1 MLKRLKSVSTL
12 LFLMGVST
20 GTAYAVAE
28 SGITDVKITQ
38 QNGSCTGIVKD
49 TTGETVI
56 GASVVVKGT
65 TNGTIT
71 GIDGDFSLNN
81 VKQGDIIQIS
91 FVGYKT
97 VEVKWNGQP
106 LNVTLKDDTEM
117 LGEVVVTGY
126 GGQQLRTKV
135 TNSISKVKQESLNV
149 GMHSNPAQALSG
161 AVAGLKVIQSSGSP
175 GATPTIILRGG
186 TNLDGTG
193 SPLVVVDGQLRDSM
207 SDINPEDIESMDV
220 LKDAGATALYGARA
234 SNGVILITTKRG
246 KAGFREINFKAKLG
260 LSYARTPYEF
270 LEAGEYIKAMRK
282 AHWDAGHLFQD
293 KDGNTKTYWGNW
305 ESYLNGKQPFGT
317 GNNLDQDIY
326 STQFLNED
334 NKYLLGRGWQ
344 TVTDPITGKEILY
357 KNTDVDKYN
366 LNDPAFSQDYNI
378 NMSGGNDR
386 GTYYAGLGYN
396 RQEGVPVNTFYE
408 RYSFITNASY
418 KIADWLTSTSSLNYN
433 RANWKNMPGSN
444 GSELNYFGRVRSLP
458 PTVLFEDEEGNMKLG
473 PGTADGNQMYQ
484 PDQWWND
491 NQSDKFT
498 MSQSFKIDILKN
510 LSLTA
515 NMNWYYSETYQES
528 FTKDYENTPGNF
540 VRTRSATA
548 YYNRDFRQTYNA
560 VLNYN
565 ETFFLDHH
573 VEVMLGMEYYNKY
586 QRGFEAQGQGAPTD
600 DLPDLSLT
608 DKGEGKRTI
617 NSWHEKQRILS
628 FFGRLN
634 YDFKDKYLL
643 SFVFRRDGYSSLLGD
658 NRWGFFPGVSAGW
671 IFGREDFIK
680 EAIPVMSFGK
690 LRASYGINGN
700 ASGIGAYT
708 LQGSYGSS
716 NSNGSFNY
724 NGNTSYLIT
733 ELPNPNLR
741 WEKTAT
747 FEVGA
752 DLSFFANR
760 LNTNLTYYNRL
771 TSDKYAALSF
781 PTSTGFSSV
790 TNNNGEFRNQG
801 IEIELSGKI
810 IDSKD
815 WTWSA
820 SGNIAFN
827 KNKIVSLPDN
837 GMERNRINAF
847 QVYTGNGDEKK
858 WVGGQQEGQE
868 PGILYLY
875 QADGIYRSYD
885 EIPANLVRKY
895 GSRTYYG
902 PEAWNKLTAE
912 QQNATTNFPIQPVLY
927 LLRKGLE
934 PKMAFDIMEA
944 VRKGKVAKGGFKDG
958 WEEAMREHE
967 VPDWYI
973 ESCRK
978 IKYMFPK
985 AHAVAYLMSAI
996 RLMWFKIYRPP
1007 EFYAVYF
1014 TVRGDDIDYEA
1025 AVGGA
1030 AVARAH
1036 MEEVKRRLKEEK
1048 NAKDEDVL
1056 VSLQLVNEMLV
1067 RGYEF
1072 LPIELGKSRGSKY
1085 VVEDGK
1091 VRLPFSSLKGLGGA
1105 AADALEKVTIHGE
1118 EYISV
1123 EELQQASG
1131 VGSSILDRLRQVGA
1145 LGDLPE
1151 SSQVSFF

>member
-326 STQFLNED
+326 STQFSNED

-344 TVTDPITGKEILY
+344 TVTEPITGKEILY

-912 QQNATTNFPIQPVLY
+912 QQNATTNFPIQPGDTKFHDVN
-927 LLRKGLE
+927 GDDVIDE
-934 PKMAFDIMEA
+934 FD
-944 VRKGKVAKGGFKDG
+944 KVKVGATSPRWTGGFNTTLRWKNFQLYGRFDYALG
-958 WEEAMREHE
+958 FWLYENSGTQSTTPWFMGCYQGTYNTPTMYYDTWSESNPNAKYPRYLFA
-967 VPDWYI
+967 DQNGKNNYI
-973 ESCRK
+973 AST
-978 IKYMFPK
+978 MF
-985 AHAVAYLMSAI
+985 AYRGDYLAI
-996 RLMWFKIYRPP
+996 REI
-1007 EFYAVYF
+1007 
-1014 TVRGDDIDYEA
+1014 
-1025 AVGGA
+1025 
-1030 AVARAH
+1030 
-1036 MEEVKRRLKEEK
+1036 
-1048 NAKDEDVL
+1048 
-1056 VSLQLVNEMLV
+1056 SLS
-1067 RGYEF
+1067 Y
-1072 LPIELGKSRGSKY
+1072 S
-1085 VVEDGK
+1085 
-1091 VRLPFSSLKGLGGA
+1091 
-1105 AADALEKVTIHGE
+1105 
-1118 EYISV
+1118 
-1123 EELQQASG
+1123 
-1131 VGSSILDRLRQVGA
+1131 
-1145 LGDLPE
+1145 LPE
-1151 SSQVSFF
+1151 SVAKMLKMQRAEVSITGQNLGYITGAKNVGSPEANPKDNGAVGQGYSLPRTILFGVNLTF

>member
-49 TTGETVI
+49 TTGETVV

-760 LNTNLTYYNRL
+760 L

-912 QQNATTNFPIQPVLY
+912 QQNATTNFPIQPGDTKFHDVN
-927 LLRKGLE
+927 GDDVIDE
-934 PKMAFDIMEA
+934 FD
-944 VRKGKVAKGGFKDG
+944 KVKVGATSPRWTGGFNTTLRWKNFQLYGRFDYALG
-958 WEEAMREHE
+958 FWLYENSGTQSTTPWFMGCYQGTYNTPTMYYDTWSESNPNAKYPRYLFA
-967 VPDWYI
+967 DQNGKNNYI
-973 ESCRK
+973 AST
-978 IKYMFPK
+978 MF
-985 AHAVAYLMSAI
+985 AYRGDYLAI
-996 RLMWFKIYRPP
+996 REI
-1007 EFYAVYF
+1007 
-1014 TVRGDDIDYEA
+1014 
-1025 AVGGA
+1025 
-1030 AVARAH
+1030 
-1036 MEEVKRRLKEEK
+1036 
-1048 NAKDEDVL
+1048 
-1056 VSLQLVNEMLV
+1056 SLS
-1067 RGYEF
+1067 Y
-1072 LPIELGKSRGSKY
+1072 S
-1085 VVEDGK
+1085 
-1091 VRLPFSSLKGLGGA
+1091 
-1105 AADALEKVTIHGE
+1105 
-1118 EYISV
+1118 
-1123 EELQQASG
+1123 
-1131 VGSSILDRLRQVGA
+1131 
-1145 LGDLPE
+1145 LPE
-1151 SSQVSFF
+1151 SVAKMLKMQRAEVSITGQNLGYITGAKNVGSPEANPKDNGAVGQGYSLPRTILFGVNLTF

>member
-260 LSYARTPYEF
+260 LSYARTPYDF

-912 QQNATTNFPIQPVLY
+912 QQNATTNFPIQPGDTKFHDVN
-927 LLRKGLE
+927 GDDVIDE
-934 PKMAFDIMEA
+934 FD
-944 VRKGKVAKGGFKDG
+944 KVKVGATSPRWTGGFNTTLRWKNFQLYGRFDYALG
-958 WEEAMREHE
+958 FWLYENSGTQSTTPWFMGCYQGTYNTPTMYYDTWSESNPNAKYPRYLFA
-967 VPDWYI
+967 DQNGKNNYI
-973 ESCRK
+973 AST
-978 IKYMFPK
+978 MF
-985 AHAVAYLMSAI
+985 AYRGDYLAI
-996 RLMWFKIYRPP
+996 REI
-1007 EFYAVYF
+1007 
-1014 TVRGDDIDYEA
+1014 
-1025 AVGGA
+1025 
-1030 AVARAH
+1030 
-1036 MEEVKRRLKEEK
+1036 
-1048 NAKDEDVL
+1048 
-1056 VSLQLVNEMLV
+1056 SLS
-1067 RGYEF
+1067 Y
-1072 LPIELGKSRGSKY
+1072 S
-1085 VVEDGK
+1085 
-1091 VRLPFSSLKGLGGA
+1091 
-1105 AADALEKVTIHGE
+1105 
-1118 EYISV
+1118 
-1123 EELQQASG
+1123 
-1131 VGSSILDRLRQVGA
+1131 
-1145 LGDLPE
+1145 LPE
-1151 SSQVSFF
+1151 SVAKMLKMQRAEVSITGQNLGYITGAKNVGSPEANPKDNGAVGQGYSLPRTILFGVNLTF

>member
-600 DLPDLSLT
+600 DLPDLSLP

-912 QQNATTNFPIQPVLY
+912 QQNATTNFPIQPGDTKFHDVN
-927 LLRKGLE
+927 GDDVIDE
-934 PKMAFDIMEA
+934 FD
-944 VRKGKVAKGGFKDG
+944 KVKVGATSPRWTGGFNTTLRWKNFQLYGRFDYALG
-958 WEEAMREHE
+958 FWLYENSGTQSTTPWFMGCYQGTYNTPTMYYDTWSESNPNAKYPRYLFA
-967 VPDWYI
+967 DQNGKNNYI
-973 ESCRK
+973 AST
-978 IKYMFPK
+978 MF
-985 AHAVAYLMSAI
+985 AYRGDYLAI
-996 RLMWFKIYRPP
+996 REI
-1007 EFYAVYF
+1007 
-1014 TVRGDDIDYEA
+1014 
-1025 AVGGA
+1025 
-1030 AVARAH
+1030 
-1036 MEEVKRRLKEEK
+1036 
-1048 NAKDEDVL
+1048 
-1056 VSLQLVNEMLV
+1056 SLS
-1067 RGYEF
+1067 Y
-1072 LPIELGKSRGSKY
+1072 S
-1085 VVEDGK
+1085 
-1091 VRLPFSSLKGLGGA
+1091 
-1105 AADALEKVTIHGE
+1105 
-1118 EYISV
+1118 
-1123 EELQQASG
+1123 
-1131 VGSSILDRLRQVGA
+1131 
-1145 LGDLPE
+1145 LPE
-1151 SSQVSFF
+1151 SVAKMLKMQRAEVSITGQNLGYITGAKNVGSPEANPKDNGAVGQGYSLPRTILFGVNLTF

>member
-810 IDSKD
+810 IDNKD

-912 QQNATTNFPIQPVLY
+912 QQNATTNFPIQPGDTKFHDVN
-927 LLRKGLE
+927 GDDVIDE
-934 PKMAFDIMEA
+934 FD
-944 VRKGKVAKGGFKDG
+944 KVKVGATSPRWTGGFNTTLRWKNFQLYGRFDYALG
-958 WEEAMREHE
+958 FWLYENSGTQSTTPWFMGCYQGTYNTPTMYYDTWSESNPNAKYPRYLFA
-967 VPDWYI
+967 DQNGKNNYI
-973 ESCRK
+973 AST
-978 IKYMFPK
+978 MF
-985 AHAVAYLMSAI
+985 AYRGDYLAI
-996 RLMWFKIYRPP
+996 REI
-1007 EFYAVYF
+1007 
-1014 TVRGDDIDYEA
+1014 
-1025 AVGGA
+1025 
-1030 AVARAH
+1030 
-1036 MEEVKRRLKEEK
+1036 
-1048 NAKDEDVL
+1048 
-1056 VSLQLVNEMLV
+1056 SLS
-1067 RGYEF
+1067 Y
-1072 LPIELGKSRGSKY
+1072 S
-1085 VVEDGK
+1085 
-1091 VRLPFSSLKGLGGA
+1091 
-1105 AADALEKVTIHGE
+1105 
-1118 EYISV
+1118 
-1123 EELQQASG
+1123 
-1131 VGSSILDRLRQVGA
+1131 
-1145 LGDLPE
+1145 LPE
-1151 SSQVSFF
+1151 SVAKMLKMQRAEVSITGQNLGYITGAKNVGSPEANPKDNGAVGQGYSLPRTILFGVNLTF

>member
-724 NGNTSYLIT
+724 NGKTSYLIT

-912 QQNATTNFPIQPVLY
+912 QQNATTNFPIQPGDTKFHDVN
-927 LLRKGLE
+927 GDDVIDE
-934 PKMAFDIMEA
+934 FD
-944 VRKGKVAKGGFKDG
+944 KVKVGATSPRWTGGFNTTLRWKNFQLYGRFDYALG
-958 WEEAMREHE
+958 FWLYENSGTQSTTPWFMGCYQGTYNTPTMYYDTWSESNPNAKYPRYLFA
-967 VPDWYI
+967 DQNGKNNYI
-973 ESCRK
+973 AST
-978 IKYMFPK
+978 MF
-985 AHAVAYLMSAI
+985 AYRGDYLAI
-996 RLMWFKIYRPP
+996 REI
-1007 EFYAVYF
+1007 
-1014 TVRGDDIDYEA
+1014 
-1025 AVGGA
+1025 
-1030 AVARAH
+1030 
-1036 MEEVKRRLKEEK
+1036 
-1048 NAKDEDVL
+1048 
-1056 VSLQLVNEMLV
+1056 SLS
-1067 RGYEF
+1067 Y
-1072 LPIELGKSRGSKY
+1072 S
-1085 VVEDGK
+1085 
-1091 VRLPFSSLKGLGGA
+1091 
-1105 AADALEKVTIHGE
+1105 
-1118 EYISV
+1118 
-1123 EELQQASG
+1123 
-1131 VGSSILDRLRQVGA
+1131 
-1145 LGDLPE
+1145 LPE
-1151 SSQVSFF
+1151 SVAKILKMQRAEVSITGQNLGYITGAKNVGSPEANPKDNGAVGQGYSLPRTILFGVNLTF

>member
-305 ESYLNGKQPFGT
+305 ESYLNGKQPFGI

-912 QQNATTNFPIQPVLY
+912 QQNATTNFPIQPGDTKFHDVN
-927 LLRKGLE
+927 GDDVIDE
-934 PKMAFDIMEA
+934 FD
-944 VRKGKVAKGGFKDG
+944 KVKVGATSPRWTGGFNTTLRWKNFQLYGRFDYALG
-958 WEEAMREHE
+958 FWLYENSGTQSTTPWFMGCYQGTYNTPTMYYDTWSESNPNAKYPRYLFA
-967 VPDWYI
+967 DQNGKNNYI
-973 ESCRK
+973 AST
-978 IKYMFPK
+978 MF
-985 AHAVAYLMSAI
+985 AYRGDYLAI
-996 RLMWFKIYRPP
+996 REI
-1007 EFYAVYF
+1007 
-1014 TVRGDDIDYEA
+1014 
-1025 AVGGA
+1025 
-1030 AVARAH
+1030 
-1036 MEEVKRRLKEEK
+1036 
-1048 NAKDEDVL
+1048 
-1056 VSLQLVNEMLV
+1056 SLS
-1067 RGYEF
+1067 Y
-1072 LPIELGKSRGSKY
+1072 S
-1085 VVEDGK
+1085 
-1091 VRLPFSSLKGLGGA
+1091 
-1105 AADALEKVTIHGE
+1105 
-1118 EYISV
+1118 
-1123 EELQQASG
+1123 
-1131 VGSSILDRLRQVGA
+1131 
-1145 LGDLPE
+1145 LPE
-1151 SSQVSFF
+1151 SVAKMLKMQRAEVSITGQNLGYITGAKNVGSPEANPKDNGAVGQGYSLPRTILFGVNLTF

>member
-1 MLKRLKSVSTL
+1 MLKRLTSVSTL

-912 QQNATTNFPIQPVLY
+912 QQNATTNFPIQPGDTKFHDVN
-927 LLRKGLE
+927 GDDVIDE
-934 PKMAFDIMEA
+934 FD
-944 VRKGKVAKGGFKDG
+944 KVKVGATSPRWTGGFNTTLRWKNFQLYGRFDYALG
-958 WEEAMREHE
+958 FWLYENSGTQSTTPWFMGCYQGTYNTPTMYYDTWSESNPNAKYPRYLFA
-967 VPDWYI
+967 DQNGKNNYI
-973 ESCRK
+973 AST
-978 IKYMFPK
+978 MF
-985 AHAVAYLMSAI
+985 AYRGDYLAI
-996 RLMWFKIYRPP
+996 REI
-1007 EFYAVYF
+1007 
-1014 TVRGDDIDYEA
+1014 
-1025 AVGGA
+1025 
-1030 AVARAH
+1030 
-1036 MEEVKRRLKEEK
+1036 
-1048 NAKDEDVL
+1048 
-1056 VSLQLVNEMLV
+1056 SLS
-1067 RGYEF
+1067 Y
-1072 LPIELGKSRGSKY
+1072 S
-1085 VVEDGK
+1085 
-1091 VRLPFSSLKGLGGA
+1091 
-1105 AADALEKVTIHGE
+1105 
-1118 EYISV
+1118 
-1123 EELQQASG
+1123 
-1131 VGSSILDRLRQVGA
+1131 
-1145 LGDLPE
+1145 LPE
-1151 SSQVSFF
+1151 SVAKMLKMQRAEVSITGQNLGYITGAKNVGSPEANPKDNGAVGQGYSLPRTILFGVNLTF

>member
-317 GNNLDQDIY
+317 GNNLDQNIY

-528 FTKDYENTPGNF
+528 FTKDYENTPGNV

-912 QQNATTNFPIQPVLY
+912 QQNAITNFPIQPGDTKFHDVN
-927 LLRKGLE
+927 GDDVIDE
-934 PKMAFDIMEA
+934 FD
-944 VRKGKVAKGGFKDG
+944 KVKVGATSPRWTGGFNTTLRWKNFQLYGRFDYALG
-958 WEEAMREHE
+958 FWLYENSGTQSTTPWFMGCYQGTYNTPTMYYDTWSESNPNAKYPRYLFA
-967 VPDWYI
+967 DQNGKNNYI
-973 ESCRK
+973 AST
-978 IKYMFPK
+978 MF
-985 AHAVAYLMSAI
+985 AYRGDYLAI
-996 RLMWFKIYRPP
+996 REI
-1007 EFYAVYF
+1007 
-1014 TVRGDDIDYEA
+1014 
-1025 AVGGA
+1025 
-1030 AVARAH
+1030 
-1036 MEEVKRRLKEEK
+1036 
-1048 NAKDEDVL
+1048 
-1056 VSLQLVNEMLV
+1056 SLS
-1067 RGYEF
+1067 Y
-1072 LPIELGKSRGSKY
+1072 S
-1085 VVEDGK
+1085 
-1091 VRLPFSSLKGLGGA
+1091 
-1105 AADALEKVTIHGE
+1105 
-1118 EYISV
+1118 
-1123 EELQQASG
+1123 
-1131 VGSSILDRLRQVGA
+1131 
-1145 LGDLPE
+1145 LPE
-1151 SSQVSFF
+1151 SVAKMLKMQRAEVSITGQNLGYITGAKNVGSPEANPKDNGAVGQGYSLPRTILFGVNLTF

>member
-827 KNKIVSLPDN
+827 KNKIISLPDN

-912 QQNATTNFPIQPVLY
+912 QQNATTNFPIQPGDTKFHDVN
-927 LLRKGLE
+927 GDDVIDE
-934 PKMAFDIMEA
+934 FD
-944 VRKGKVAKGGFKDG
+944 KVKVGATSPRWTGGFNTTLRWKNFQLYGRFDYALG
-958 WEEAMREHE
+958 FWLYENSGTQSTTPWFMGCYQGTYNTPTMYYDTWSESNPNAKYPRYLFA
-967 VPDWYI
+967 DQNGKNNYI
-973 ESCRK
+973 AST
-978 IKYMFPK
+978 MF
-985 AHAVAYLMSAI
+985 AYRGDYLAI
-996 RLMWFKIYRPP
+996 REI
-1007 EFYAVYF
+1007 
-1014 TVRGDDIDYEA
+1014 
-1025 AVGGA
+1025 
-1030 AVARAH
+1030 
-1036 MEEVKRRLKEEK
+1036 
-1048 NAKDEDVL
+1048 
-1056 VSLQLVNEMLV
+1056 SLS
-1067 RGYEF
+1067 Y
-1072 LPIELGKSRGSKY
+1072 S
-1085 VVEDGK
+1085 
-1091 VRLPFSSLKGLGGA
+1091 
-1105 AADALEKVTIHGE
+1105 
-1118 EYISV
+1118 
-1123 EELQQASG
+1123 
-1131 VGSSILDRLRQVGA
+1131 
-1145 LGDLPE
+1145 LPE
-1151 SSQVSFF
+1151 SVAKMLKMQRAEVSITGQNLGYITGAKNVGSPEANPKDNGAVGQGYSLPRTILFGVNLTF

>member
-20 GTAYAVAE
+20 GTAYAAAK

-912 QQNATTNFPIQPVLY
+912 QQNATTNFPIQPGDTKFHDVN
-927 LLRKGLE
+927 GDDVIDE
-934 PKMAFDIMEA
+934 FD
-944 VRKGKVAKGGFKDG
+944 KVKVGATSPRWTGGFNTTLRWKNFQLYGRFDYALG
-958 WEEAMREHE
+958 FWLYENSGTQSTTPWFMGCYQGTYNTPTMYYDTWSESNPNAKYPRYLFA
-967 VPDWYI
+967 DQNGKNNYI
-973 ESCRK
+973 AST
-978 IKYMFPK
+978 MF
-985 AHAVAYLMSAI
+985 AYRGDYLAI
-996 RLMWFKIYRPP
+996 REI
-1007 EFYAVYF
+1007 
-1014 TVRGDDIDYEA
+1014 
-1025 AVGGA
+1025 
-1030 AVARAH
+1030 
-1036 MEEVKRRLKEEK
+1036 
-1048 NAKDEDVL
+1048 
-1056 VSLQLVNEMLV
+1056 SLS
-1067 RGYEF
+1067 Y
-1072 LPIELGKSRGSKY
+1072 S
-1085 VVEDGK
+1085 
-1091 VRLPFSSLKGLGGA
+1091 
-1105 AADALEKVTIHGE
+1105 
-1118 EYISV
+1118 
-1123 EELQQASG
+1123 
-1131 VGSSILDRLRQVGA
+1131 
-1145 LGDLPE
+1145 LPE
-1151 SSQVSFF
+1151 SVAKMLKMQRAEVSITGQNLGYITGAKNVGSPEANPKDNGAVGQGYSLPRTILFGVNLTF

>member
-491 NQSDKFT
+491 NHSDKFT

-912 QQNATTNFPIQPVLY
+912 QQNATTNFPIQPGDTKFHDVN
-927 LLRKGLE
+927 GDDVIDE
-934 PKMAFDIMEA
+934 FD
-944 VRKGKVAKGGFKDG
+944 KVKVGATSPRWTGGFNTTLRWKNFQLYGRFDYALG
-958 WEEAMREHE
+958 FWLYENSGTQSTTPWFMGCYQGTYNTPTMYYDTWSESNPNAKYPRYLFA
-967 VPDWYI
+967 DQNGKNNYI
-973 ESCRK
+973 AST
-978 IKYMFPK
+978 MF
-985 AHAVAYLMSAI
+985 AYRGDYLAI
-996 RLMWFKIYRPP
+996 REI
-1007 EFYAVYF
+1007 
-1014 TVRGDDIDYEA
+1014 
-1025 AVGGA
+1025 
-1030 AVARAH
+1030 
-1036 MEEVKRRLKEEK
+1036 
-1048 NAKDEDVL
+1048 
-1056 VSLQLVNEMLV
+1056 SLS
-1067 RGYEF
+1067 Y
-1072 LPIELGKSRGSKY
+1072 S
-1085 VVEDGK
+1085 
-1091 VRLPFSSLKGLGGA
+1091 
-1105 AADALEKVTIHGE
+1105 
-1118 EYISV
+1118 
-1123 EELQQASG
+1123 
-1131 VGSSILDRLRQVGA
+1131 
-1145 LGDLPE
+1145 LPE
-1151 SSQVSFF
+1151 SVAKMLKMQRAEVSITGQNLGYITGAKNVGSPEANPKDNGAVGQGYSLPRTILFGVNLTF

>member
-126 GGQQLRTKV
+126 GGKQLRTKV

-498 MSQSFKIDILKN
+498 MCQSFKIDILKN

-565 ETFFLDHH
+565 VTFFLDHH
-573 VEVMLGMEYYNKY
+573 VEVMLGMEYYNKN

-912 QQNATTNFPIQPVLY
+912 QQNATTNFPIQPGDTKFHDVN
-927 LLRKGLE
+927 GDDVIDE
-934 PKMAFDIMEA
+934 FD
-944 VRKGKVAKGGFKDG
+944 KVKVGATSPRWTGGFNTTLRWKNFQLYGRFDYALG
-958 WEEAMREHE
+958 FWLYENSGTQSTTPWFMGCYQGTYNTPTMYYDTWSESNPNAKYPRYLFA
-967 VPDWYI
+967 DQNGKNNYI
-973 ESCRK
+973 AST
-978 IKYMFPK
+978 MF
-985 AHAVAYLMSAI
+985 AYRGDYLAI
-996 RLMWFKIYRPP
+996 REI
-1007 EFYAVYF
+1007 
-1014 TVRGDDIDYEA
+1014 
-1025 AVGGA
+1025 
-1030 AVARAH
+1030 
-1036 MEEVKRRLKEEK
+1036 
-1048 NAKDEDVL
+1048 
-1056 VSLQLVNEMLV
+1056 SLS
-1067 RGYEF
+1067 Y
-1072 LPIELGKSRGSKY
+1072 S
-1085 VVEDGK
+1085 
-1091 VRLPFSSLKGLGGA
+1091 
-1105 AADALEKVTIHGE
+1105 
-1118 EYISV
+1118 
-1123 EELQQASG
+1123 
-1131 VGSSILDRLRQVGA
+1131 
-1145 LGDLPE
+1145 LPE
-1151 SSQVSFF
+1151 SVAKMLKMQRAEVSITGQNLGYITGAKNVGSPEANPKDNGAVGQGYSLPRTILFGVNLTF

>member
-912 QQNATTNFPIQPVLY
+912 QQNATTNFPIQPGDTKFHDVN
-927 LLRKGLE
+927 GDDVIDE
-934 PKMAFDIMEA
+934 FD
-944 VRKGKVAKGGFKDG
+944 KVKVGATSPRWTGGFNTTLRWKNFQLYGRFDYALG
-958 WEEAMREHE
+958 FWLYENSGTQSTTPWFMGCYQGTYNTPTMYYDTWSESNPNAKYPRYLFA
-967 VPDWYI
+967 DQNGKNNYI
-973 ESCRK
+973 AST
-978 IKYMFPK
+978 MF
-985 AHAVAYLMSAI
+985 AYRGDYLAI
-996 RLMWFKIYRPP
+996 REI
-1007 EFYAVYF
+1007 
-1014 TVRGDDIDYEA
+1014 
-1025 AVGGA
+1025 
-1030 AVARAH
+1030 
-1036 MEEVKRRLKEEK
+1036 
-1048 NAKDEDVL
+1048 
-1056 VSLQLVNEMLV
+1056 SLS
-1067 RGYEF
+1067 Y
-1072 LPIELGKSRGSKY
+1072 S
-1085 VVEDGK
+1085 
-1091 VRLPFSSLKGLGGA
+1091 
-1105 AADALEKVTIHGE
+1105 
-1118 EYISV
+1118 
-1123 EELQQASG
+1123 
-1131 VGSSILDRLRQVGA
+1131 
-1145 LGDLPE
+1145 LPE
-1151 SSQVSFF
+1151 SVAKMLKMQRAEVSITGQNLGYITGAKNVGSPEANPKDNGAVGQGYSLPRTILFGANLTF

>member
-317 GNNLDQDIY
+317 GNNLDQNIY

-608 DKGEGKRTI
+608 DTGEGKRTI

-912 QQNATTNFPIQPVLY
+912 QQNATTNFPIQPGDTKFHDVN
-927 LLRKGLE
+927 GDDVIDE
-934 PKMAFDIMEA
+934 FD
-944 VRKGKVAKGGFKDG
+944 KVKVGATSPRWTGGFNTTLRWKNFQLYGRFDYALG
-958 WEEAMREHE
+958 FWLYENSGTQSTTPWFMGCYQGTYNTPTMYYDTWSESNPNAKYPRYLFA
-967 VPDWYI
+967 DQNGKNNYI
-973 ESCRK
+973 AST
-978 IKYMFPK
+978 MF
-985 AHAVAYLMSAI
+985 AYRGDYLAI
-996 RLMWFKIYRPP
+996 REI
-1007 EFYAVYF
+1007 
-1014 TVRGDDIDYEA
+1014 
-1025 AVGGA
+1025 
-1030 AVARAH
+1030 
-1036 MEEVKRRLKEEK
+1036 
-1048 NAKDEDVL
+1048 
-1056 VSLQLVNEMLV
+1056 SLS
-1067 RGYEF
+1067 Y
-1072 LPIELGKSRGSKY
+1072 S
-1085 VVEDGK
+1085 
-1091 VRLPFSSLKGLGGA
+1091 
-1105 AADALEKVTIHGE
+1105 
-1118 EYISV
+1118 
-1123 EELQQASG
+1123 
-1131 VGSSILDRLRQVGA
+1131 
-1145 LGDLPE
+1145 LPE
-1151 SSQVSFF
+1151 SVAKMLKMQRAEVSITGQNLGYITGAKNVGSPEANPKDNGAVGQGYSLPRTILFGVNLTF

>member
-716 NSNGSFNY
+716 NGSFNY
-724 NGNTSYLIT
+724 NRNTSYLIT

-912 QQNATTNFPIQPVLY
+912 QQNATTNFPIQPGDTKFHDVN
-927 LLRKGLE
+927 GDDVIDE
-934 PKMAFDIMEA
+934 FD
-944 VRKGKVAKGGFKDG
+944 KVKVGATSPRWTGGFNTTLRWKNFQLYGRFDYALG
-958 WEEAMREHE
+958 FWLYENSGTQSTTPWFMGCYQGTYNTPTMYYDTWSESNPNAKYPRYLFA
-967 VPDWYI
+967 DQNGKNNYI
-973 ESCRK
+973 AST
-978 IKYMFPK
+978 MF
-985 AHAVAYLMSAI
+985 AYRGDYLAI
-996 RLMWFKIYRPP
+996 REI
-1007 EFYAVYF
+1007 
-1014 TVRGDDIDYEA
+1014 
-1025 AVGGA
+1025 
-1030 AVARAH
+1030 
-1036 MEEVKRRLKEEK
+1036 
-1048 NAKDEDVL
+1048 
-1056 VSLQLVNEMLV
+1056 SLS
-1067 RGYEF
+1067 Y
-1072 LPIELGKSRGSKY
+1072 S
-1085 VVEDGK
+1085 
-1091 VRLPFSSLKGLGGA
+1091 
-1105 AADALEKVTIHGE
+1105 
-1118 EYISV
+1118 
-1123 EELQQASG
+1123 
-1131 VGSSILDRLRQVGA
+1131 
-1145 LGDLPE
+1145 LPE
-1151 SSQVSFF
+1151 SVAKMLKMQRAEVSITGQNLGYITGAKNVGSPEANPKDNGAVGQGYSLPRTILFGVNLTF

>member
-317 GNNLDQDIY
+317 GNNLDQNIY

-528 FTKDYENTPGNF
+528 FTKDYENIPGNF

-741 WEKTAT
+741 WEKAAT

-912 QQNATTNFPIQPVLY
+912 QQNATTNFPIQPGDTKFHDVN
-927 LLRKGLE
+927 GDDVIDE
-934 PKMAFDIMEA
+934 FD
-944 VRKGKVAKGGFKDG
+944 KVKVGATSPRWTGGFNTTLRWKNFQLYGRFDYALG
-958 WEEAMREHE
+958 FWLYENSGTQSTTPWFMGCYQGTYNTPTMYYDTWSESNPNAKYPRYLFA
-967 VPDWYI
+967 DQNGKNNYI
-973 ESCRK
+973 AST
-978 IKYMFPK
+978 MF
-985 AHAVAYLMSAI
+985 AYRGDYLAI
-996 RLMWFKIYRPP
+996 REI
-1007 EFYAVYF
+1007 
-1014 TVRGDDIDYEA
+1014 
-1025 AVGGA
+1025 
-1030 AVARAH
+1030 
-1036 MEEVKRRLKEEK
+1036 
-1048 NAKDEDVL
+1048 
-1056 VSLQLVNEMLV
+1056 SLS
-1067 RGYEF
+1067 Y
-1072 LPIELGKSRGSKY
+1072 S
-1085 VVEDGK
+1085 
-1091 VRLPFSSLKGLGGA
+1091 
-1105 AADALEKVTIHGE
+1105 
-1118 EYISV
+1118 
-1123 EELQQASG
+1123 
-1131 VGSSILDRLRQVGA
+1131 
-1145 LGDLPE
+1145 LPE
-1151 SSQVSFF
+1151 SVAKMLKMQRAEVSITGQNLGYITGAKNVGSPEANPKDNGAVGQGYSLPRTILFGVNLTF

>member
-548 YYNRDFRQTYNA
+548 YYDRDFRQTYNA

-565 ETFFLDHH
+565 ETFFRDHH

-586 QRGFEAQGQGAPTD
+586 KRGFEAKGQGAPTD

-680 EAIPVMSFGK
+680 DAIPVMSFGK

-708 LQGSYGSS
+708 LQGSYASS
-716 NSNGSFNY
+716 NSSGSFNY

-733 ELPNPNLR
+733 GL
-741 WEKTAT
+741 
-747 FEVGA
+747 
-752 DLSFFANR
+752 
-760 LNTNLTYYNRL
+760 LT
-771 TSDKYAALSF
+771 
-781 PTSTGFSSV
+781 
-790 TNNNGEFRNQG
+790 
-801 IEIELSGKI
+801 
-810 IDSKD
+810 
-815 WTWSA
+815 
-820 SGNIAFN
+820 
-827 KNKIVSLPDN
+827 
-837 GMERNRINAF
+837 
-847 QVYTGNGDEKK
+847 
-858 WVGGQQEGQE
+858 
-868 PGILYLY
+868 
-875 QADGIYRSYD
+875 
-885 EIPANLVRKY
+885 
-895 GSRTYYG
+895 RT
-902 PEAWNKLTAE
+902 
-912 QQNATTNFPIQPVLY
+912 
-927 LLRKGLE
+927 
-934 PKMAFDIMEA
+934 
-944 VRKGKVAKGGFKDG
+944 
-958 WEEAMREHE
+958 
-967 VPDWYI
+967 
-973 ESCRK
+973 
-978 IKYMFPK
+978 
-985 AHAVAYLMSAI
+985 
-996 RLMWFKIYRPP
+996 
-1007 EFYAVYF
+1007 
-1014 TVRGDDIDYEA
+1014 
-1025 AVGGA
+1025 
-1030 AVARAH
+1030 
-1036 MEEVKRRLKEEK
+1036 
-1048 NAKDEDVL
+1048 
-1056 VSLQLVNEMLV
+1056 
-1067 RGYEF
+1067 
-1072 LPIELGKSRGSKY
+1072 
-1085 VVEDGK
+1085 
-1091 VRLPFSSLKGLGGA
+1091 
-1105 AADALEKVTIHGE
+1105 
-1118 EYISV
+1118 
-1123 EELQQASG
+1123 
-1131 VGSSILDRLRQVGA
+1131 
-1145 LGDLPE
+1145 
-1151 SSQVSFF
+1151 

>member
-28 SGITDVKITQ
+28 PGITDVKITQ

-71 GIDGDFSLNN
+71 GIDGDFSLSN
-81 VKQGDIIQIS
+81 VKKGDIIQIS

-97 VEVKWNGQP
+97 TEVKWNGQP

-220 LKDAGATALYGARA
+220 LKDAGATAFYGARA

-293 KDGNTKTYWGNW
+293 KEGKTKTYWTGYEN
-305 ESYLNGKQPFGT
+305 YLNGKQPFGT

-498 MSQSFKIDILKN
+498 MSQSFKIDFLKN

-548 YYNRDFRQTYNA
+548 YYDRDFRQTYNA

-565 ETFFLDHH
+565 ETFFRDHH

-586 QRGFEAQGQGAPTD
+586 KRGFEAKGQGAPTD

-680 EAIPVMSFGK
+680 DAIPVMSFGK

-708 LQGSYGSS
+708 LQGSYASS
-716 NSNGSFNY
+716 NSSGSFNY

-733 ELPNPNLR
+733 GLPNPNLR

-752 DLSFFANR
+752 DMSFFANR

-810 IDSKD
+810 IDNKD

-858 WVGGQQEGQE
+858 MGRRT
-868 PGILYLY
+868 
-875 QADGIYRSYD
+875 ARRSGTGHALF
-885 EIPANLVRKY
+885 IP
-895 GSRTYYG
+895 S
-902 PEAWNKLTAE
+902 
-912 QQNATTNFPIQPVLY
+912 
-927 LLRKGLE
+927 
-934 PKMAFDIMEA
+934 
-944 VRKGKVAKGGFKDG
+944 G
-958 WEEAMREHE
+958 WH
-967 VPDWYI
+967 
-973 ESCRK
+973 
-978 IKYMFPK
+978 
-985 AHAVAYLMSAI
+985 
-996 RLMWFKIYRPP
+996 
-1007 EFYAVYF
+1007 
-1014 TVRGDDIDYEA
+1014 
-1025 AVGGA
+1025 
-1030 AVARAH
+1030 
-1036 MEEVKRRLKEEK
+1036 
-1048 NAKDEDVL
+1048 
-1056 VSLQLVNEMLV
+1056 
-1067 RGYEF
+1067 
-1072 LPIELGKSRGSKY
+1072 
-1085 VVEDGK
+1085 
-1091 VRLPFSSLKGLGGA
+1091 LPF
-1105 AADALEKVTIHGE
+1105 I
-1118 EYISV
+1118 
-1123 EELQQASG
+1123 
-1131 VGSSILDRLRQVGA
+1131 R
-1145 LGDLPE
+1145 
-1151 SSQVSFF
+1151 

>member
-733 ELPNPNLR
+733 ELPTPNLR
-741 WEKTAT
+741 WE
-747 FEVGA
+747 
-752 DLSFFANR
+752 
-760 LNTNLTYYNRL
+760 
-771 TSDKYAALSF
+771 
-781 PTSTGFSSV
+781 
-790 TNNNGEFRNQG
+790 
-801 IEIELSGKI
+801 
-810 IDSKD
+810 
-815 WTWSA
+815 
-820 SGNIAFN
+820 
-827 KNKIVSLPDN
+827 
-837 GMERNRINAF
+837 
-847 QVYTGNGDEKK
+847 
-858 WVGGQQEGQE
+858 
-868 PGILYLY
+868 
-875 QADGIYRSYD
+875 
-885 EIPANLVRKY
+885 
-895 GSRTYYG
+895 
-902 PEAWNKLTAE
+902 
-912 QQNATTNFPIQPVLY
+912 
-927 LLRKGLE
+927 
-934 PKMAFDIMEA
+934 
-944 VRKGKVAKGGFKDG
+944 
-958 WEEAMREHE
+958 
-967 VPDWYI
+967 
-973 ESCRK
+973 
-978 IKYMFPK
+978 
-985 AHAVAYLMSAI
+985 
-996 RLMWFKIYRPP
+996 
-1007 EFYAVYF
+1007 
-1014 TVRGDDIDYEA
+1014 
-1025 AVGGA
+1025 
-1030 AVARAH
+1030 
-1036 MEEVKRRLKEEK
+1036 
-1048 NAKDEDVL
+1048 
-1056 VSLQLVNEMLV
+1056 
-1067 RGYEF
+1067 
-1072 LPIELGKSRGSKY
+1072 
-1085 VVEDGK
+1085 
-1091 VRLPFSSLKGLGGA
+1091 
-1105 AADALEKVTIHGE
+1105 
-1118 EYISV
+1118 
-1123 EELQQASG
+1123 
-1131 VGSSILDRLRQVGA
+1131 
-1145 LGDLPE
+1145 
-1151 SSQVSFF
+1151 

>member
-658 NRWGFFPGVSAGW
+658 NRWGFVPGVSAGW

-912 QQNATTNFPIQPVLY
+912 QQNATTNFPIQPGDTKFHDVN
-927 LLRKGLE
+927 GDDVIDE
-934 PKMAFDIMEA
+934 FD
-944 VRKGKVAKGGFKDG
+944 KVKVGATSPRWTGGFNTTLRWKNFQLYGRFDYALG
-958 WEEAMREHE
+958 FWLYENSGTQSTTPWFMGCYQGTYNTPTMYYDTWSESNPNAKYPRYLFA
-967 VPDWYI
+967 DQNGKNNYI
-973 ESCRK
+973 AST
-978 IKYMFPK
+978 MF
-985 AHAVAYLMSAI
+985 AYRGDYLAI
-996 RLMWFKIYRPP
+996 REI
-1007 EFYAVYF
+1007 
-1014 TVRGDDIDYEA
+1014 
-1025 AVGGA
+1025 
-1030 AVARAH
+1030 
-1036 MEEVKRRLKEEK
+1036 
-1048 NAKDEDVL
+1048 
-1056 VSLQLVNEMLV
+1056 SLS
-1067 RGYEF
+1067 Y
-1072 LPIELGKSRGSKY
+1072 S
-1085 VVEDGK
+1085 
-1091 VRLPFSSLKGLGGA
+1091 
-1105 AADALEKVTIHGE
+1105 
-1118 EYISV
+1118 
-1123 EELQQASG
+1123 
-1131 VGSSILDRLRQVGA
+1131 
-1145 LGDLPE
+1145 LPE
-1151 SSQVSFF
+1151 SVAKMLKMQRAEVSITGQNLGYITGAKNVGSPEANPKDNGAVGQGYSLPRTILFGVNLTF

>member
-71 GIDGDFSLNN
+71 GIDGDFSLKH

-690 LRASYGINGN
+690 LRASYGSNGN

-912 QQNATTNFPIQPVLY
+912 QQNATTNFPIQPGDTKFHDVN
-927 LLRKGLE
+927 GDDVIDE
-934 PKMAFDIMEA
+934 FD
-944 VRKGKVAKGGFKDG
+944 KVKVGATSPRWTGGFNTTLRWKNFQLYGRFDYALG
-958 WEEAMREHE
+958 FWLYENSGTQSTTPWFMGCYQGTYNTPTMYYDTWSESNPNAKYPRYLFA
-967 VPDWYI
+967 DQNGKNNYI
-973 ESCRK
+973 AST
-978 IKYMFPK
+978 MF
-985 AHAVAYLMSAI
+985 AYRGDYLAI
-996 RLMWFKIYRPP
+996 REI
-1007 EFYAVYF
+1007 
-1014 TVRGDDIDYEA
+1014 
-1025 AVGGA
+1025 
-1030 AVARAH
+1030 
-1036 MEEVKRRLKEEK
+1036 
-1048 NAKDEDVL
+1048 
-1056 VSLQLVNEMLV
+1056 SLS
-1067 RGYEF
+1067 Y
-1072 LPIELGKSRGSKY
+1072 S
-1085 VVEDGK
+1085 
-1091 VRLPFSSLKGLGGA
+1091 
-1105 AADALEKVTIHGE
+1105 
-1118 EYISV
+1118 
-1123 EELQQASG
+1123 
-1131 VGSSILDRLRQVGA
+1131 
-1145 LGDLPE
+1145 LPE
-1151 SSQVSFF
+1151 SVAKMLKMQRAEVSITGQNLGYITGAKNVGSPEANPKDNGAVGQGYSLPRTILFGVNLTF

>member
-317 GNNLDQDIY
+317 SNNLDQDIY

-912 QQNATTNFPIQPVLY
+912 QQNATTNFPIQPGDTKFHDVN
-927 LLRKGLE
+927 GDDVIDE
-934 PKMAFDIMEA
+934 FD
-944 VRKGKVAKGGFKDG
+944 KVKVGATSPRWTGGFNTTLRWKNFQLYGRFDYALG
-958 WEEAMREHE
+958 FWLYENSGTQSTTPWFMGCYQGTYNTPTMYYDTWSESNPNAKYPRYLFA
-967 VPDWYI
+967 DQNGKNNYI
-973 ESCRK
+973 AST
-978 IKYMFPK
+978 MF
-985 AHAVAYLMSAI
+985 AYRGDYLAI
-996 RLMWFKIYRPP
+996 REI
-1007 EFYAVYF
+1007 
-1014 TVRGDDIDYEA
+1014 
-1025 AVGGA
+1025 
-1030 AVARAH
+1030 
-1036 MEEVKRRLKEEK
+1036 
-1048 NAKDEDVL
+1048 
-1056 VSLQLVNEMLV
+1056 SLS
-1067 RGYEF
+1067 Y
-1072 LPIELGKSRGSKY
+1072 S
-1085 VVEDGK
+1085 
-1091 VRLPFSSLKGLGGA
+1091 
-1105 AADALEKVTIHGE
+1105 
-1118 EYISV
+1118 
-1123 EELQQASG
+1123 
-1131 VGSSILDRLRQVGA
+1131 
-1145 LGDLPE
+1145 LPE
-1151 SSQVSFF
+1151 SVAKMLKMQRAEVSITGQNLGYITGAKNVGSPEANPKDNGAVGQGYSLPRTILFGVNLTF

>member
-20 GTAYAVAE
+20 GAAYAVAE

-912 QQNATTNFPIQPVLY
+912 QQNATTNFPIQPGDTKFHDVN
-927 LLRKGLE
+927 GDDVIDE
-934 PKMAFDIMEA
+934 FD
-944 VRKGKVAKGGFKDG
+944 KVKVGATSPRWTGGFNTTLRWKNFQLYGRFDYALG
-958 WEEAMREHE
+958 FWLYENSGTQSTTPWFMGCYQGTYNTPTMYYDTWSESNPNAKYPRYLFA
-967 VPDWYI
+967 DQNGKNNYI
-973 ESCRK
+973 AST
-978 IKYMFPK
+978 MF
-985 AHAVAYLMSAI
+985 AYRGDYLAI
-996 RLMWFKIYRPP
+996 REI
-1007 EFYAVYF
+1007 
-1014 TVRGDDIDYEA
+1014 
-1025 AVGGA
+1025 
-1030 AVARAH
+1030 
-1036 MEEVKRRLKEEK
+1036 
-1048 NAKDEDVL
+1048 
-1056 VSLQLVNEMLV
+1056 SLS
-1067 RGYEF
+1067 Y
-1072 LPIELGKSRGSKY
+1072 S
-1085 VVEDGK
+1085 
-1091 VRLPFSSLKGLGGA
+1091 
-1105 AADALEKVTIHGE
+1105 
-1118 EYISV
+1118 
-1123 EELQQASG
+1123 
-1131 VGSSILDRLRQVGA
+1131 
-1145 LGDLPE
+1145 LPE
-1151 SSQVSFF
+1151 SVAKMLKMQRAEVSITGQNLGYITGAKNVGSPEANPKDNGAVGQGYSLPRTILFGVNLTF

>member
-220 LKDAGATALYGARA
+220 IKDAGATALYGARA

-912 QQNATTNFPIQPVLY
+912 QQNATTNFPIQPGDTKFHDVN
-927 LLRKGLE
+927 GDDVIDE
-934 PKMAFDIMEA
+934 FD
-944 VRKGKVAKGGFKDG
+944 KVKVGATSPRWTGGFNTTLRWKNFQLYGRFDYALG
-958 WEEAMREHE
+958 FWLYENSGTQSTTPWFMGCYQGTYNTPTMYYDTWSESNPNAKYPRYLFA
-967 VPDWYI
+967 DQNGKNNYI
-973 ESCRK
+973 AST
-978 IKYMFPK
+978 MF
-985 AHAVAYLMSAI
+985 AYRGDYLAI
-996 RLMWFKIYRPP
+996 REI
-1007 EFYAVYF
+1007 
-1014 TVRGDDIDYEA
+1014 
-1025 AVGGA
+1025 
-1030 AVARAH
+1030 
-1036 MEEVKRRLKEEK
+1036 
-1048 NAKDEDVL
+1048 
-1056 VSLQLVNEMLV
+1056 SLS
-1067 RGYEF
+1067 Y
-1072 LPIELGKSRGSKY
+1072 S
-1085 VVEDGK
+1085 
-1091 VRLPFSSLKGLGGA
+1091 
-1105 AADALEKVTIHGE
+1105 
-1118 EYISV
+1118 
-1123 EELQQASG
+1123 
-1131 VGSSILDRLRQVGA
+1131 
-1145 LGDLPE
+1145 LPE
-1151 SSQVSFF
+1151 SVAKMLKMQRAEVSITGQNLGYITGAKNVGSPEANPKDNGAVGQGYSLPRTILFGVNLTF

>member
-912 QQNATTNFPIQPVLY
+912 QQNATTNFPIQPGDTKFHDVN
-927 LLRKGLE
+927 GDDVIDE
-934 PKMAFDIMEA
+934 FD
-944 VRKGKVAKGGFKDG
+944 KVKVGATSPRWTGGFNTTLRWKNFQLYGRFDYALG
-958 WEEAMREHE
+958 FWLYENSGTQSTTPWFMGCYQGTYNTPTMYYDTWSESNPNAKYPRYLFA
-967 VPDWYI
+967 DQNGKNNYI
-973 ESCRK
+973 AST
-978 IKYMFPK
+978 MF
-985 AHAVAYLMSAI
+985 AYRGDYLAI
-996 RLMWFKIYRPP
+996 REI
-1007 EFYAVYF
+1007 
-1014 TVRGDDIDYEA
+1014 
-1025 AVGGA
+1025 
-1030 AVARAH
+1030 
-1036 MEEVKRRLKEEK
+1036 
-1048 NAKDEDVL
+1048 
-1056 VSLQLVNEMLV
+1056 SLS
-1067 RGYEF
+1067 Y
-1072 LPIELGKSRGSKY
+1072 S
-1085 VVEDGK
+1085 
-1091 VRLPFSSLKGLGGA
+1091 
-1105 AADALEKVTIHGE
+1105 
-1118 EYISV
+1118 
-1123 EELQQASG
+1123 
-1131 VGSSILDRLRQVGA
+1131 
-1145 LGDLPE
+1145 LPE
-1151 SSQVSFF
+1151 SVAKMLKIQRAEVSITGQNLGYITGAKNVGSPEANPKDNGAVGQGYSLPRTILFGVNLTF

>member
-207 SDINPEDIESMDV
+207 SDINPEDIESMNV

-912 QQNATTNFPIQPVLY
+912 QQNATTNFPIQPGDTKFHDVN
-927 LLRKGLE
+927 GDDVIDE
-934 PKMAFDIMEA
+934 FD
-944 VRKGKVAKGGFKDG
+944 KVKVGATSPRWTGGFNTTLRWKNFQLYGRFDYALG
-958 WEEAMREHE
+958 FWLYENSGTQSTTPWFMGCYQGTYNTPTMYYDTWSESNPNAKYPRYLFA
-967 VPDWYI
+967 DQNGKNNYI
-973 ESCRK
+973 AST
-978 IKYMFPK
+978 MF
-985 AHAVAYLMSAI
+985 AYRGDYLAI
-996 RLMWFKIYRPP
+996 REI
-1007 EFYAVYF
+1007 
-1014 TVRGDDIDYEA
+1014 
-1025 AVGGA
+1025 
-1030 AVARAH
+1030 
-1036 MEEVKRRLKEEK
+1036 
-1048 NAKDEDVL
+1048 
-1056 VSLQLVNEMLV
+1056 SLS
-1067 RGYEF
+1067 Y
-1072 LPIELGKSRGSKY
+1072 S
-1085 VVEDGK
+1085 
-1091 VRLPFSSLKGLGGA
+1091 
-1105 AADALEKVTIHGE
+1105 
-1118 EYISV
+1118 
-1123 EELQQASG
+1123 
-1131 VGSSILDRLRQVGA
+1131 
-1145 LGDLPE
+1145 LPE
-1151 SSQVSFF
+1151 SVAKMLKMQRAEVSITGQNLGYITGAKNVGSPEANPKDNGAVGQGYSLPRTILFGVNLTF

>member
-912 QQNATTNFPIQPVLY
+912 QQNATTNFPIQPGDTKFHDVN
-927 LLRKGLE
+927 GDDVIDE
-934 PKMAFDIMEA
+934 FD
-944 VRKGKVAKGGFKDG
+944 KVKVGATSPRWTGGFNTTLRWKNFQLYG
-958 WEEAMREHE
+958 R
-967 VPDWYI
+967 
-973 ESCRK
+973 
-978 IKYMFPK
+978 F
-985 AHAVAYLMSAI
+985 
-996 RLMWFKIYRPP
+996 
-1007 EFYAVYF
+1007 
-1014 TVRGDDIDYEA
+1014 DY
-1025 AVGGA
+1025 
-1030 AVARAH
+1030 
-1036 MEEVKRRLKEEK
+1036 
-1048 NAKDEDVL
+1048 
-1056 VSLQLVNEMLV
+1056 
-1067 RGYEF
+1067 
-1072 LPIELGKSRGSKY
+1072 
-1085 VVEDGK
+1085 
-1091 VRLPFSSLKGLGGA
+1091 
-1105 AADALEKVTIHGE
+1105 
-1118 EYISV
+1118 
-1123 EELQQASG
+1123 
-1131 VGSSILDRLRQVGA
+1131 A
-1145 LGDLPE
+1145 LGFWLYENSGTQSTTPWFMGCY
-1151 SSQVSFF
+1151 QGTYNTPTMYL

>member
-868 PGILYLY
+868 PGRLYLY

-912 QQNATTNFPIQPVLY
+912 QQNATTNFPIQPGDTKFHDVN
-927 LLRKGLE
+927 GDDVIDE
-934 PKMAFDIMEA
+934 FD
-944 VRKGKVAKGGFKDG
+944 KVKVGATSPRWTGGFNTTLRWKNFQLYGRFDYALG
-958 WEEAMREHE
+958 FWLYENSGTQSTTPWFMGCYQGTYNTPTMYYDTWSESNPNAKYPRYLFA
-967 VPDWYI
+967 DQNGKNNYI
-973 ESCRK
+973 AST
-978 IKYMFPK
+978 MF
-985 AHAVAYLMSAI
+985 AYRGDYLAI
-996 RLMWFKIYRPP
+996 REI
-1007 EFYAVYF
+1007 
-1014 TVRGDDIDYEA
+1014 
-1025 AVGGA
+1025 
-1030 AVARAH
+1030 
-1036 MEEVKRRLKEEK
+1036 
-1048 NAKDEDVL
+1048 
-1056 VSLQLVNEMLV
+1056 SLS
-1067 RGYEF
+1067 Y
-1072 LPIELGKSRGSKY
+1072 S
-1085 VVEDGK
+1085 
-1091 VRLPFSSLKGLGGA
+1091 
-1105 AADALEKVTIHGE
+1105 
-1118 EYISV
+1118 
-1123 EELQQASG
+1123 
-1131 VGSSILDRLRQVGA
+1131 
-1145 LGDLPE
+1145 LPE
-1151 SSQVSFF
+1151 SVAKMLKMQRAEVSITGQNLGYITGAKNVGSPEANPKDNGAVGQGYSLPRTILFGVNLTF

>member
-234 SNGVILITTKRG
+234 SNGVIIITTKRG

-386 GTYYAGLGYN
+386 GTYYTGLGYN

-912 QQNATTNFPIQPVLY
+912 QQNATTNFPIQPGDTKFHDVN
-927 LLRKGLE
+927 GDDVIDE
-934 PKMAFDIMEA
+934 FD
-944 VRKGKVAKGGFKDG
+944 KVKVGATSPRWTGGFNTTLRWKNFQLYGRFDYALG
-958 WEEAMREHE
+958 FWLYENSGTQSTTPWFMGCYQGTYNTPTMYYDTWSESNPNAKYPRYLFA
-967 VPDWYI
+967 DQNGKNNYI
-973 ESCRK
+973 AST
-978 IKYMFPK
+978 MF
-985 AHAVAYLMSAI
+985 AYRGDYLAI
-996 RLMWFKIYRPP
+996 REI
-1007 EFYAVYF
+1007 
-1014 TVRGDDIDYEA
+1014 
-1025 AVGGA
+1025 
-1030 AVARAH
+1030 
-1036 MEEVKRRLKEEK
+1036 
-1048 NAKDEDVL
+1048 
-1056 VSLQLVNEMLV
+1056 SLS
-1067 RGYEF
+1067 Y
-1072 LPIELGKSRGSKY
+1072 S
-1085 VVEDGK
+1085 
-1091 VRLPFSSLKGLGGA
+1091 
-1105 AADALEKVTIHGE
+1105 
-1118 EYISV
+1118 
-1123 EELQQASG
+1123 
-1131 VGSSILDRLRQVGA
+1131 
-1145 LGDLPE
+1145 LPE
-1151 SSQVSFF
+1151 SVAKMLKMQRAEVSITGQNLGYITGAKNVGSPEANPKDNGAVGQGYSLPRTILFGVNLTF

>member
-912 QQNATTNFPIQPVLY
+912 QQNATTNFPIQPGDTKFHDVNGDDVIDEFDKVKVGATSPRWTGGFNTTLRWKNFQLYGRFDYALGFWLYENSGTQSTTPWFMGCYQGTYNTPTMYYDTWSESNPNAKYPRY
-927 LLRKGLE
+927 LLSLIHISE
-934 PKMAFDIMEA
+934 PT
-944 VRKGKVAKGGFKDG
+944 
-958 WEEAMREHE
+958 
-967 VPDWYI
+967 
-973 ESCRK
+973 
-978 IKYMFPK
+978 
-985 AHAVAYLMSAI
+985 
-996 RLMWFKIYRPP
+996 RP
-1007 EFYAVYF
+1007 Y
-1014 TVRGDDIDYEA
+1014 
-1025 AVGGA
+1025 
-1030 AVARAH
+1030 
-1036 MEEVKRRLKEEK
+1036 
-1048 NAKDEDVL
+1048 
-1056 VSLQLVNEMLV
+1056 
-1067 RGYEF
+1067 
-1072 LPIELGKSRGSKY
+1072 
-1085 VVEDGK
+1085 
-1091 VRLPFSSLKGLGGA
+1091 
-1105 AADALEKVTIHGE
+1105 
-1118 EYISV
+1118 
-1123 EELQQASG
+1123 
-1131 VGSSILDRLRQVGA
+1131 
-1145 LGDLPE
+1145 
-1151 SSQVSFF
+1151 

>member
-690 LRASYGINGN
+690 LRAS
-700 ASGIGAYT
+700 
-708 LQGSYGSS
+708 Q
-716 NSNGSFNY
+716 
-724 NGNTSYLIT
+724 
-733 ELPNPNLR
+733 LR
-741 WEKTAT
+741 
-747 FEVGA
+747 
-752 DLSFFANR
+752 
-760 LNTNLTYYNRL
+760 
-771 TSDKYAALSF
+771 
-781 PTSTGFSSV
+781 
-790 TNNNGEFRNQG
+790 
-801 IEIELSGKI
+801 
-810 IDSKD
+810 
-815 WTWSA
+815 
-820 SGNIAFN
+820 
-827 KNKIVSLPDN
+827 
-837 GMERNRINAF
+837 
-847 QVYTGNGDEKK
+847 
-858 WVGGQQEGQE
+858 
-868 PGILYLY
+868 Y
-875 QADGIYRSYD
+875 Q
-885 EIPANLVRKY
+885 
-895 GSRTYYG
+895 
-902 PEAWNKLTAE
+902 W
-912 QQNATTNFPIQPVLY
+912 
-927 LLRKGLE
+927 
-934 PKMAFDIMEA
+934 
-944 VRKGKVAKGGFKDG
+944 
-958 WEEAMREHE
+958 
-967 VPDWYI
+967 
-973 ESCRK
+973 
-978 IKYMFPK
+978 
-985 AHAVAYLMSAI
+985 
-996 RLMWFKIYRPP
+996 
-1007 EFYAVYF
+1007 
-1014 TVRGDDIDYEA
+1014 
-1025 AVGGA
+1025 
-1030 AVARAH
+1030 
-1036 MEEVKRRLKEEK
+1036 
-1048 NAKDEDVL
+1048 
-1056 VSLQLVNEMLV
+1056 
-1067 RGYEF
+1067 
-1072 LPIELGKSRGSKY
+1072 
-1085 VVEDGK
+1085 
-1091 VRLPFSSLKGLGGA
+1091 
-1105 AADALEKVTIHGE
+1105 
-1118 EYISV
+1118 
-1123 EELQQASG
+1123 
-1131 VGSSILDRLRQVGA
+1131 
-1145 LGDLPE
+1145 
-1151 SSQVSFF
+1151 

>member
-161 AVAGLKVIQSSGSP
+161 AVACLKVIQSSGSP

-643 SFVFRRDGYSSLLGD
+643 SSVFRRDGYSSLLGD

-912 QQNATTNFPIQPVLY
+912 QQNATTNFPIQPGDTKFHDVN
-927 LLRKGLE
+927 GDDVIDE
-934 PKMAFDIMEA
+934 FD
-944 VRKGKVAKGGFKDG
+944 KVKVGATSPRWTGGFNTTLRWKNFQLYGRFDYALG
-958 WEEAMREHE
+958 FWLYENSGTQSTTPWFMGCYQGTYNTPTMYYDTWSESNPNAKYPRYLFA
-967 VPDWYI
+967 DQNGKNNYI
-973 ESCRK
+973 AST
-978 IKYMFPK
+978 MF
-985 AHAVAYLMSAI
+985 AYRGDYLAI
-996 RLMWFKIYRPP
+996 REI
-1007 EFYAVYF
+1007 
-1014 TVRGDDIDYEA
+1014 
-1025 AVGGA
+1025 
-1030 AVARAH
+1030 
-1036 MEEVKRRLKEEK
+1036 
-1048 NAKDEDVL
+1048 
-1056 VSLQLVNEMLV
+1056 SLS
-1067 RGYEF
+1067 Y
-1072 LPIELGKSRGSKY
+1072 S
-1085 VVEDGK
+1085 
-1091 VRLPFSSLKGLGGA
+1091 
-1105 AADALEKVTIHGE
+1105 
-1118 EYISV
+1118 
-1123 EELQQASG
+1123 
-1131 VGSSILDRLRQVGA
+1131 
-1145 LGDLPE
+1145 LPE
-1151 SSQVSFF
+1151 SVAKMLKMQRAEVSITGQNLGYITGAKNVGSPEANPKDNGAVGQGYSLPRTILFGVNLTF

>member
-912 QQNATTNFPIQPVLY
+912 QQNATTNFPIQPGDTKFHDVN
-927 LLRKGLE
+927 GDDVIDE
-934 PKMAFDIMEA
+934 FD
-944 VRKGKVAKGGFKDG
+944 KVKVGATSPRWTGGFNTTLRWKNFQLYGRFDYALG
-958 WEEAMREHE
+958 FWLYENSGTQSTTPCFMGCYQGTYNTPTMYYDTWSESNPNAKYPRYLFA
-967 VPDWYI
+967 DQNGKNNYI
-973 ESCRK
+973 AST
-978 IKYMFPK
+978 MF
-985 AHAVAYLMSAI
+985 AYRGDYLAI
-996 RLMWFKIYRPP
+996 REI
-1007 EFYAVYF
+1007 
-1014 TVRGDDIDYEA
+1014 
-1025 AVGGA
+1025 
-1030 AVARAH
+1030 
-1036 MEEVKRRLKEEK
+1036 
-1048 NAKDEDVL
+1048 
-1056 VSLQLVNEMLV
+1056 SLS
-1067 RGYEF
+1067 Y
-1072 LPIELGKSRGSKY
+1072 S
-1085 VVEDGK
+1085 
-1091 VRLPFSSLKGLGGA
+1091 
-1105 AADALEKVTIHGE
+1105 
-1118 EYISV
+1118 
-1123 EELQQASG
+1123 
-1131 VGSSILDRLRQVGA
+1131 
-1145 LGDLPE
+1145 LPE
-1151 SSQVSFF
+1151 SVAKMLKMQRAEVSITGQNLGYITGAKNVGSPEANPKDNGAVGQGYSLPRTILFGVNLTF

>member
-868 PGILYLY
+868 PGILY
-875 QADGIYRSYD
+875 
-885 EIPANLVRKY
+885 
-895 GSRTYYG
+895 
-902 PEAWNKLTAE
+902 
-912 QQNATTNFPIQPVLY
+912 
-927 LLRKGLE
+927 
-934 PKMAFDIMEA
+934 
-944 VRKGKVAKGGFKDG
+944 
-958 WEEAMREHE
+958 
-967 VPDWYI
+967 
-973 ESCRK
+973 
-978 IKYMFPK
+978 
-985 AHAVAYLMSAI
+985 
-996 RLMWFKIYRPP
+996 
-1007 EFYAVYF
+1007 
-1014 TVRGDDIDYEA
+1014 
-1025 AVGGA
+1025 
-1030 AVARAH
+1030 
-1036 MEEVKRRLKEEK
+1036 
-1048 NAKDEDVL
+1048 
-1056 VSLQLVNEMLV
+1056 
-1067 RGYEF
+1067 
-1072 LPIELGKSRGSKY
+1072 
-1085 VVEDGK
+1085 
-1091 VRLPFSSLKGLGGA
+1091 
-1105 AADALEKVTIHGE
+1105 
-1118 EYISV
+1118 
-1123 EELQQASG
+1123 
-1131 VGSSILDRLRQVGA
+1131 
-1145 LGDLPE
+1145 
-1151 SSQVSFF
+1151 

>member
-858 WVGGQQEGQE
+858 WVGGQQEGHTVF
-868 PGILYLY
+868 
-875 QADGIYRSYD
+875 
-885 EIPANLVRKY
+885 IP
-895 GSRTYYG
+895 SRWHL
-902 PEAWNKLTAE
+902 PL
-912 QQNATTNFPIQPVLY
+912 
-927 LLRKGLE
+927 
-934 PKMAFDIMEA
+934 
-944 VRKGKVAKGGFKDG
+944 
-958 WEEAMREHE
+958 
-967 VPDWYI
+967 
-973 ESCRK
+973 
-978 IKYMFPK
+978 
-985 AHAVAYLMSAI
+985 I
-996 RLMWFKIYRPP
+996 R
-1007 EFYAVYF
+1007 
-1014 TVRGDDIDYEA
+1014 
-1025 AVGGA
+1025 
-1030 AVARAH
+1030 
-1036 MEEVKRRLKEEK
+1036 
-1048 NAKDEDVL
+1048 
-1056 VSLQLVNEMLV
+1056 
-1067 RGYEF
+1067 
-1072 LPIELGKSRGSKY
+1072 
-1085 VVEDGK
+1085 
-1091 VRLPFSSLKGLGGA
+1091 
-1105 AADALEKVTIHGE
+1105 
-1118 EYISV
+1118 
-1123 EELQQASG
+1123 
-1131 VGSSILDRLRQVGA
+1131 
-1145 LGDLPE
+1145 
-1151 SSQVSFF
+1151 